1 MAEAENGRVALEQ
14 VARHK
19 PELILLDLIM
29 PEMDGFEFLAELRK
43 KEIWQSIP
51 VVVLTS
57 KDLSPEERLQL
68 TGNVERILQKGAY
81 SRDTLLREVRKTVAL
96 YTTGRRMPTGDG
108 LAGGQQDPWKQPECD
123 RSADP
128 PGGGDPCR
136 RS

>member
-57 KDLSPEERLQL
+57 KDLSPGERLQL
-68 TGNVERILQKGAY
+68 IGNVERILQKGAY

-96 YTTGRRMPTGDG
+96 YTTSRNSSVGDG
-108 LAGGQQDPWKQPECD
+108 LAGGQQDPGNN
-123 RSADP
+123 
-128 PGGGDPCR
+128 PGAIGEPNAGWR
-136 RS
+136 